1 MGIPEIA
8 TGALRSGGGVTP
20 ASDENT
26 ADEDDGDSTLAGLL
40 APLRADRPRETTC
53 LKRQIGFSTGFYGRT
68 DHWGDL

>member
-8 TGALRSGGGVTP
+8 TGALRSGGGATP

-26 ADEDDGDSTLAGLL
+26 ADEDDGDSTLAGP